1 MPYNEY
7 MENIFENRPERLC
20 LHCGKCNGEFI
31 KNFYEKP
38 QEDCGYEG
46 WFFMEWEKYKQNIRK
61 LKERLLVLDV
71 QLNKC
76 KDPKKA
82 TKIAQDI
89 QKTKDKIKSFEPI
102 GPTDL

>member
-1 MPYNEY
+1 
-7 MENIFENRPERLC
+7 MENLFDNRPERLC

-31 KNFYEKP
+31 KTFYEKP
-38 QEDCGYEG
+38 PEDCGYEG
-46 WFFMEWEKYKQNIRK
+46 WFFIEWEKYKQDVRK
-61 LKERLLVLDV
+61 MKERLLVLNV
-71 QLNKC
+71 QLKSA

-89 QKTKDKIKSFEPI
+89 QKINKRLDALKEI